1 MNSERTTFLAIVTVA
16 LLAALVVAP
25 AAARDV
31 MAGSTIFVG
40 EENLNLTV
48 INGTPVATLVYYSTV
63 APVTI
68 GRTISVGD
76 PDAFELTM
84 VDVWPSIGTWYAFPA
99 GAALD
104 DPGAASGHVIV
115 QVPSTQLNVK
125 IAGTPLDVNGQTVP
139 QTEGIQFELL
149 HNLGS
154 LAPAPVMEIEVTA
167 PDGDTVRVFGSNNVD
182 LGNVALTGETY
193 TSPAIG
199 LAGVEAGTYTAR
211 AVWPN
216 AADFY
221 GKGYDSNAVTFEVI
235 SGTLGITASRSSV
248 TYGYDFV
255 VTITGEPGTTYCL
268 YIEDAGLP
276 AIEYPWIP
284 ANQVGV
290 TLTTA
295 PDGSPVAANV
305 TTSAAGRRSVLFD
318 TNKSTDERAFTIRVE
333 DPADAT
339 ICDEVMVRVKQ
350 GDVTITASGTGTYF
364 IGEEIVVSG
373 TNTDSNTVYLFLTG
387 PNLPANGVRLDGG
400 MSPVESNNAASFTS
414 TSVAADEIW
423 VYRWDTGGIAR
434 SLDAGGYTIYA
445 VSEPRSKGNLVDV
458 KYDTQT
464 IQLRPPTLSAQPSSL
479 VLAPGDELV
488 ISGVAT
494 GNTPCVNI
502 WVFGKNYYGG
512 ADGALGVDVVSVEP
526 DGTFA
531 YVLMESDT
539 YDLYGGEY
547 YVVVQHPVGPQFGV
561 APGIAPLGQNPNSI
575 YRADQ
580 TGMTNVFVADL
591 TRLQAS
597 EAVNALTDA
606 LESPYVD
613 DIYAKF
619 SFTVMDEFWIRID
632 PISDQTYGEFFTVA
646 GATDYPA
653 GTVLHYWIVTKEA
666 NACVLSGEATVV
678 DDGGWSID
686 LDTTEIGP
694 GAFTLQVTAP
704 GGLASAAAVFD
715 VYDEFTHPIP
725 PAGATYRVERISV
738 NPSFDDLAS
747 GAEVTLDGT
756 IRAPW
761 AGQHGNLEFS
771 TDLKNPA
778 WSCTLERDRVAIYT
792 KSGNSGSITLTP
804 FELDYGQEIMIC
816 LSLSGT
822 VPQGIEDP
830 ALLRILERE
839 ADGRVVP
846 HSEHLLS
853 IPLTG
858 DAPTPPITGTL
869 TLSPGWNF
877 ISIPRPLAAGNDTAA
892 IFAGV
897 DADGHSAFRYDTANG
912 TWMNLTKTGRLA
924 PLEGYWIYSAGP
936 ATVPLNF
943 STDPLVSPAERAL
956 AAGWNAVGI
965 TGSTPATARDAFHS
979 VKGQWSNL
987 IGYNAGAQTFE
998 TGIVNSGTGAN
1009 ADTRPVYPGRG
1020 YWLSMTGPGT
1030 LYAIGA

>member
-1 MNSERTTFLAIVTVA
+1 MISERTAFLVIVTMA
-16 LLAALVVAP
+16 LLVAPAVAP

-31 MAGSTIFVG
+31 AGGSTIFVG
-40 EENLNLTV
+40 EENLNLTA
-48 INGTPVATLVYYSTV
+48 INGTPVATLVYYSTI

-84 VDVWPSIGTWYAFPA
+84 VDVWPSVGTWYAFPA
-99 GAALD
+99 GAAFD

-125 IAGTPLDVNGQTVP
+125 IAGTPLDVNGQAVP

-167 PDGDTVRVFGSNNVD
+167 PDGDTVRVFGSNSVD
-182 LGNVALTGETY
+182 LANVALTGETY

-305 TTSAAGRRSVLFD
+305 TTSATGRRSVLFD

-350 GDVTITASGTGTYF
+350 GDVTITVSGTGLYYL
-364 IGEEIVVSG
+364 GEEIVVSG

-387 PNLPANGVRLDGG
+387 PNLPVNGVRLDGG

-414 TSVAADEIW
+414 TSVAADETW
-423 VYRWDTGGIAR
+423 SYRWDTGSITR

-445 VSEPRSKGNLVDV
+445 VSEPRSKGNLADV

-488 ISGVAT
+488 ISGVTT

-512 ADGALGVDVVSVEP
+512 DNGALGVRAVSVGP
-526 DGTFA
+526 DGTFECA
-531 YVLMESDT
+531 LRAAET
-539 YDLYGGEY
+539 HTLQGGKY
-547 YVVVQHPVGPQFGV
+547 YVIVQHPVANGFGV
-561 APGIAPLGQNPNSI
+561 NVDSTRAGWINGSSI
-575 YRADQ
+575 VPVWL
-580 TGMTNVFVADL
+580 TG
-591 TRLQAS
+591 LQPS
-597 EAVNALTDA
+597 EAANALICA
-606 LESPYVD
+606 LDSPNVD
-613 DIYAKF
+613 DIYTKF
-619 SFTVMDEFWIRID
+619 SFTILEECWILIN
-632 PISDQTYGEFFTVA
+632 PISDQTYGEIFTVT
-646 GATDYPA
+646 GTTDYQA
-653 GTVLHYWIVTKEA
+653 DTVLHYWIVTKEA
-666 NACVLSGEATVV
+666 NAFVLSGEAVV
-678 DDGGWSID
+678 TGEGDWSID

-694 GAFTLQVTAP
+694 GAFTLRVTAP
-704 GGLASAAAVFD
+704 DGLTLATAVFD

-725 PAGATYRVERISV
+725 PGGATYRVERISV
-738 NPSFDDLAS
+738 NPSFENMTP
-747 GAEVTLDGT
+747 GVEVTLDGI

-761 AGQHGNLEFS
+761 AGYDGNLEFS
-771 TDLKNPA
+771 TDLANPL

-792 KSGNSGSITLTP
+792 KTGNAGSIMLTA
-804 FELDYGQEIMIC
+804 FELDYGQEILVR

-822 VPQGIEDP
+822 VPPAGSGNP
-830 ALLRILERE
+830 ALLRILERD

-846 HSEHLLS
+846 NSEHLLS
-853 IPLTG
+853 IPLAG
-858 DAPTPPITGTL
+858 DDPAPLPGDNL

-877 ISIPRPLAAGNDTAA
+877 VSIPRPLAAGNDTTA

-897 DADGHSAFRYDTANG
+897 D
-912 TWMNLTKTGRLA
+912 
-924 PLEGYWIYSAGP
+924 
-936 ATVPLNF
+936 
-943 STDPLVSPAERAL
+943 
-956 AAGWNAVGI
+956 
-965 TGSTPATARDAFHS
+965 
-979 VKGQWSNL
+979 
-987 IGYNAGAQTFE
+987 
-998 TGIVNSGTGAN
+998 
-1009 ADTRPVYPGRG
+1009 
-1020 YWLSMTGPGT
+1020 
-1030 LYAIGA
+1030 